1 MVKKRKTMDS
11 WKKKE
16 WYTIVA
22 PEIFEGKQVG
32 NTLAEEP
39 EKLVNRI
46 MEVPLSELT
55 GNPTHQFVK
64 LWFRVNDV
72 KGKTA
77 NTVFDGYELTKEY
90 IRRNVRRRKSM
101 IKSITDITTKDNRK
115 LQVTA
120 IIFTLRKADTAKKD
134 VVRKLMDGYLK
145 SSGSADV
152 FGSYVQKLIFGNVAG
167 EIFKQSKQV
176 LPLRRVEIT
185 KAEVH
190 G

>member
-22 PEIFEGKQVG
+22 PDMFEGKQVG
-32 NTLAEEP
+32 NTLSDEP
-39 EKLVNRI
+39 AKLMDRI
-46 MEVPLSELT
+46 LELPLSELT
-55 GNPTHQFVK
+55 GNPAHQFVK
-64 LWFRVNDV
+64 LWFRVNDI

-77 NTVFDGYELTKEY
+77 STVFDGYELTKEY

-101 IKSITDITTKDNRK
+101 VKCIADVTTKDNRK

-120 IIFTLRKADTAKKD
+120 IAFTLRKADTAKKD
-134 VVRKLMDGYLK
+134 VVRKIMDGQLK
-145 SSGSADV
+145 ALGSADP
-152 FGSYVQKLIFGNVAG
+152 FGTYVQKLIFGNVAA
-167 EIFKQSKQV
+167 EIFKQSKPV
-176 LPLRRVEIT
+176 LPLRRVDIT